1 MNIAVIGPGALGC
14 LLAARLFAAGEPVC
28 LVDYRPERARAL
40 REQGIL
46 FTDLDGSREVL
57 SIPVVLPGEL
67 APVDLTILTVKAHQ
81 TAAAARHLPE
91 LLASGGLAL
100 TLQNGLGNLEHL
112 AAVVGPA
119 RLLAGVTFVG
129 ATRPADGQVIWA
141 GRGATLI
148 GAPTGSRVAPGE
160 AEQVAEVFRRAGLP
174 CQVRKDIEAAL
185 WEKLVVNVA

>member
-1 MNIAVIGPGALGC
+1 MASGPGKQPPDKAGRRGKTVFPRKISMNIAVIGPGALGC

-100 TLQNGLGNLEHL
+100 TLQNGLGNLEH
-112 AAVVGPA
+112 PA
-119 RLLAGVTFVG
+119 RRWSGDLGRPGGHADRRTDRLPGGPRGSGAGG
-129 ATRPADGQVIWA
+129 
-141 GRGATLI
+141 
-148 GAPTGSRVAPGE
+148 
-160 AEQVAEVFRRAGLP
+160 
-174 CQVRKDIEAAL
+174 
-185 WEKLVVNVA
+185 